1 MSAPDLQRAL
11 EIAHYARRHRG
22 TTFVAAMSQGVS
34 VADLLL
40 DLKLLAAYGL
50 PGVVVAPP
58 EANALAHQ
66 ARQEGLPVAVET
78 ARLDVLR
85 AGLAVGQVPMVLV
98 DEPEEVAAELA
109 RGLQARRLML
119 IRAHHPALADEPESQ
134 GHLTRAEAARRGQG
148 VGPAAQQWRDVV
160 AMLDTGIAGVVLLP
174 GRTGCLFEELFTHD
188 GGGVLVGDAAVE
200 ALREATLADAADIHL
215 LLKAEMTTG
224 VVRPVSERQI
234 AATAHEHLVYT
245 IDGLVVGTA
254 RLAPWGDWAEMSRF
268 ATLPRYRGRGRARV
282 LGEALIARAAESGCT
297 DLFALSI
304 DHRMWRFFES
314 LGLEAIDRH
323 ALPAAWQAGYDFS
336 RPSRAFHRCLRSSAE
351 PSGGRA

>member
-22 TTFVAAMSQGVS
+22 TTFVAAVAEGVS

-58 EANALAHQ
+58 EALALARQ
-66 ARQEGLPVAVET
+66 ARQEGLPVAVEI
-78 ARLDVLR
+78 ARLDVLS
-85 AGLAVGQVPMVLV
+85 AGLANGQVPVVLASK
-98 DEPEEVAAELA
+98 PEEVAAELA
-109 RGLQARRLML
+109 RGLSARRLML
-119 IRAHHPALADEPESQ
+119 IRSHHPALAADPESQ
-134 GHLTRAEAARRGQG
+134 GHLTRAEAERRGAG
-148 VGPAAQQWRDVV
+148 DGPGADQWRQVV
-160 AMLDTGIAGVVLLP
+160 AMLDLGIPGVVLLP

-188 GGGVLVGDAAVE
+188 GAGVLVGDAAVE
-200 ALREATLADAADIHL
+200 TVRPATLADAADIHL

-234 AATAHEHLVYT
+234 AATTHEHLVYT

-314 LGLEAIDRH
+314 LGLEAIERQ
-323 ALPAAWQAGYDFS
+323 ALPMAWQVGYDFN
-336 RPSRAFHRCLRSSAE
+336 RPSRAFHRCLK
-351 PSGGRA
+351 PPPGPGDRA